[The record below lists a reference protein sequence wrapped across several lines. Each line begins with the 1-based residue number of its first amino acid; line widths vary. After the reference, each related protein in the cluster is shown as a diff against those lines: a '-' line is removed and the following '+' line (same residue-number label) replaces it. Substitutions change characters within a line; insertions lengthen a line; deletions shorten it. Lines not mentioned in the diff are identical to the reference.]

1 VRRESRCRTEHPRKG
16 IGHESAVDQWQP
28 DCEFAMVMWLDEAPL
43 RALYIGGTGTISASC
58 VRLSVEAGMEVTVL
72 NRGRNGA
79 HRQQPGT
86 VTRLIADVN
95 DAASVKAVLDG
106 LEFDSVVNFLSY
118 DAEDASRW
126 VALLHG
132 RARQYVHISSAS
144 VYGKPVQ
151 RTPIMEST
159 ALHNR
164 FLEYA
169 RAKLRA
175 ERALQLAFLEEGFP
189 VTIVR
194 PSHTYDDAQP
204 PLPGGW
210 TAVDRIARGAEI
222 PVHGD
227 GTSLWTLTHAEDFA
241 QGLVGLLG
249 NTAAIGEV
257 FHITGDD
264 VLTWDQ
270 IYGVVAEALGVEA
283 RLVHLASDLFPV
295 VAPDWFWSDL
305 IVGDLSHSAVFDNA
319 KVRRFVPGFAPKLTF
334 QRGALR
340 LARWRR
346 EHPDL
351 TGPDAAVD
359 AVLDRLVGACHAARE
374 VCASWATG

>member
-1 VRRESRCRTEHPRKG
+1 MM
-16 IGHESAVDQWQP
+16 Q
-28 DCEFAMVMWLDEAPL
+28 LDGAPL
-43 RALYIGGTGTISASC
+43 RTLYIGGTGTISASC

-72 NRGRNGA
+72 NRGHNSS
-79 HRQQPGT
+79 HRQLPAN
-86 VTRLIADVN
+86 VTKLAADVG
-95 DAASVKAVLDG
+95 DDGSLGRALDG

-118 DAEDASRW
+118 DADDASRW
-126 VALLHG
+126 VALMRG
-132 RARQYVHISSAS
+132 RAGQYVHISSAS
-144 VYGKPVQ
+144 VYGKPVL
-151 RTPIMEST
+151 RTPLVEST

-175 ERALQLAFLEEGFP
+175 ERVLQSAYADEGFP

-194 PSHTYDDAQP
+194 PSHTYDDAHP
-204 PLPGGW
+204 PLPGDW
-210 TAVDRIARGAEI
+210 TAVDRLARGAEI

-241 QGLVGLLG
+241 QGLVGLVG
-249 NTAAIGEV
+249 NTATIGEA

-270 IYGVVAEALGVEA
+270 IYTLVAEAMGVKPK
-283 RLVHLASDLFPV
+283 LVHLASEFFPV
-295 VAPDWFWSDL
+295 VAPEWFWSDL
-305 IVGDLSHSAVFDNA
+305 IVGDLSHSAVFDNT

-340 LARWRR
+340 LAQWRR
-346 EHPDL
+346 EHPEL
-351 TGPDAAVD
+351 TGPAAGVD
-359 AVLDRLVGACHAARE
+359 AVFDRLVGAYGAARE
-374 VCASWATG
+374 VCASWAKA

>member
-1 VRRESRCRTEHPRKG
+1 MMR
-16 IGHESAVDQWQP
+16 
-28 DCEFAMVMWLDEAPL
+28 FDEAPL
-43 RALYIGGTGTISASC
+43 RALFIGGTGTISASC
-58 VRLSVEAGMEVTVL
+58 VRLSVETGMQVAVL
-72 NRGRNGA
+72 NRGRNEA
-79 HRQQPGT
+79 DRLLPGT
-86 VTRLIADVN
+86 VARLVADVN
-95 DAASVKAVLDG
+95 DAGSVKAALDG
-106 LEFDSVVNFLSY
+106 REFDSVVNFLSY
-118 DAEDASRW
+118 DAEDACRW
-126 VALLHG
+126 VASLHG
-132 RARQYVHISSAS
+132 RTRQYVHISSAS

-151 RTPIMEST
+151 RVPIMEST

-169 RAKLRA
+169 RAKIRA
-175 ERALQLAFLEEGFP
+175 ERALQLAFSEEGFP

-222 PVHGD
+222 PVPGD

-270 IYGVVAEALGVEA
+270 IYTVVAEALGTRA
-283 RLVHLASDLFPV
+283 KLVHLASELFPV

-305 IVGDLSHSAVFDNA
+305 IVGDLSHSAVFDNT
-319 KVRRFVPGFAPKLTF
+319 KVRKFVPGFAPRLTF

-340 LARWRR
+340 LARWRH
-346 EHPDL
+346 EHRDL
-351 TGPDAAVD
+351 SRPEPLVE
-359 AVLDRLVGACHAARE
+359 AVLDRLVGACYAARE
-374 VCASWATG
+374 VCASWAPG

>member
-1 VRRESRCRTEHPRKG
+1 
-16 IGHESAVDQWQP
+16 
-28 DCEFAMVMWLDEAPL
+28 MVMRFDEAPL
-43 RALYIGGTGTISASC
+43 RTLFIGGTGTISASC
-58 VRLSVEAGMEVTVL
+58 VRLSVEAGMEVAVL

-79 HRQQPGT
+79 QRALPRSVAQL
-86 VTRLIADVN
+86 VADVN
-95 DAASVKAVLDG
+95 DAESVRLVLG
-106 LEFDSVVNFLSY
+106 GREFDSVVNFLSY
-118 DAEDASRW
+118 DADDACRW
-126 VALLHG
+126 VATFRD

-151 RTPIMEST
+151 RTPIVEST

-175 ERALQLAFLEEGFP
+175 ERALQLAFSEDGFP

-210 TAVDRIARGAEI
+210 TAVDRLARGAEM

-227 GTSLWTLTHAEDFA
+227 GTSLWTMTHAEDFA

-249 NTAAIGEV
+249 NTAAIGET

-270 IYGVVAEALGVEA
+270 IYTVVAEALGA
-283 RLVHLASDLFPV
+283 RAKLVHLSSELFPL
-295 VAPDWFWSDL
+295 VAPDWFWSEL

-340 LARWRR
+340 LARWYR
-346 EHPDL
+346 EHRDL
-351 TGPDAAVD
+351 TGPDLAVD
-359 AVLDRLVGACHAARE
+359 AVLDRLVDAGHAVRE
-374 VCASWATG
+374 LCASRATA

>member
-1 VRRESRCRTEHPRKG
+1 MEF
-16 IGHESAVDQWQP
+16 DQ
-28 DCEFAMVMWLDEAPL
+28 APL
-43 RALYIGGTGTISASC
+43 RTLFIGGTGTISASC
-58 VRLSVEAGMEVTVL
+58 VRLSVETGMEVAVL
-72 NRGRNGA
+72 NRGRNSGQRELPA
-79 HRQQPGT
+79 A
-86 VTRLIADVN
+86 VTQLVADVDDE
-95 DAASVKAVLDG
+95 DAVKSALDG

-126 VALLHG
+126 VARLHG

-144 VYGKPVQ
+144 IYGKPVQ
-151 RTPIMEST
+151 RTPIVEST

-175 ERALQLAFLEEGFP
+175 ERTLQLAFLEEGFP

-210 TAVDRIARGAEI
+210 TAVGRMARGAEI

-270 IYGVVAEALGVEA
+270 IYTVVAEALGVRA
-283 RLVHLASDLFPV
+283 KLVHIASDLFPV

-305 IVGDLSHSAVFDNA
+305 IVGDLSHSAVFDNT
-319 KVRRFVPGFAPKLTF
+319 KIRRFVPGFAPRLTF
-334 QRGALR
+334 QRGASR

-346 EHPDL
+346 EHPGS
-351 TGPDAAVD
+351 TGPDPVAD
-359 AVLDRLVGACHAARE
+359 AMMERLVGAYHATRE
-374 VCASWATG
+374 VCATWATA

>member
-1 VRRESRCRTEHPRKG
+1 
-16 IGHESAVDQWQP
+16 
-28 DCEFAMVMWLDEAPL
+28 MVMVFDEAPL
-43 RALYIGGTGTISASC
+43 RTLYIGGTGTISASC

-79 HRQQPGT
+79 KRELPGT
-86 VTRLIADVN
+86 VAQLVADVN
-95 DAASVKAVLDG
+95 DPGSVKAVLDG
-106 LEFDSVVNFLSY
+106 LEFDSVVNFLSH

-126 VALLHG
+126 VASLRG
-132 RARQYVHISSAS
+132 RTRQYVHISSAS

-151 RTPIMEST
+151 RTPTVEST
-159 ALHNR
+159 VLHNR
-164 FLEYA
+164 FSEYA

-175 ERALQLAFLEEGFP
+175 ERALQLAFSEEGFP

-194 PSHTYDDAQP
+194 PSHTYDDAHP
-204 PLPGGW
+204 PLPGDW

-249 NTAAIGEV
+249 NTAATGEV
-257 FHITGDD
+257 FHITSDD

-270 IYGVVAEALGVEA
+270 IYTVVGEALGAEA
-283 RLVHLASDLFPV
+283 KLVHLASELFPV
-295 VAPDWFWSDL
+295 VAPDWFWSEL
-305 IVGDLSHSAVFDNA
+305 IVGDLSHTAVFDNA

-334 QRGALR
+334 QRGAAR

-346 EHPDL
+346 EHADL
-351 TGPDAAVD
+351 TRPDPVVD

-374 VCASWATG
+374 TCASWAPAR

>member
-1 VRRESRCRTEHPRKG
+1 
-16 IGHESAVDQWQP
+16 
-28 DCEFAMVMWLDEAPL
+28 MVMRFDEAPV

-58 VRLSVEAGMEVTVL
+58 VRLSVDAGMEVAVL
-72 NRGRNGA
+72 NRGRNMA
-79 HRQQPGT
+79 QRQLPET
-86 VTRLIADVN
+86 VTQLVADVN
-95 DAASVKAVLDG
+95 DAASVKSALDG

-126 VALLHG
+126 ASWLHG
-132 RARQYVHISSAS
+132 RTRQYVHISSAS

-151 RTPIMEST
+151 RVPIVEST
-159 ALHNR
+159 AVHNR

-175 ERALQLAFLEEGFP
+175 ERALQLAFLQEGFP

-210 TAVDRIARGAEI
+210 TAVDRIERGKEV

-227 GTSLWTLTHAEDFA
+227 GTSLWTLTHSEDFA
-241 QGLVGLLG
+241 QGLVGLVG

-270 IYGVVAEALGVEA
+270 IYTMVAEALGVKA
-283 RLVHLASDLFPV
+283 KLVHLASELFPV

-305 IVGDLSHSAVFDNA
+305 IVGDLSHSAVFDNS
-319 KVRRFVPGFAPKLTF
+319 KIKRFVPGFAPKLTF

-340 LARWRR
+340 LARWRS
-346 EHPDL
+346 EHRAL
-351 TGPDAAVD
+351 TGPDLAVD
-359 AVLDRLVGACHAARE
+359 AALDRLAGAFHATRE
-374 VCASWATG
+374 VAASWATGP

>member
-1 VRRESRCRTEHPRKG
+1 
-16 IGHESAVDQWQP
+16 
-28 DCEFAMVMWLDEAPL
+28 MVMRFDQAPL
-43 RALYIGGTGTISASC
+43 RTLFIGGTGAISASC
-58 VRLSVEAGMEVTVL
+58 VRLSVETGMEVTVL
-72 NRGRNGA
+72 NRGRNGVQRELPA
-79 HRQQPGT
+79 A
-86 VTRLIADVN
+86 VTHLVADVN
-95 DAASVKAVLDG
+95 DEDAVKSVLDG

-126 VALLHG
+126 VARLHG

-144 VYGKPVQ
+144 IYGKPVL
-151 RTPIMEST
+151 RTPIVEST
-159 ALHNR
+159 AVHNR

-175 ERALQLAFLEEGFP
+175 ERTLQLAFLEEGFP

-210 TAVDRIARGAEI
+210 TAVERMARGAEI

-264 VLTWDQ
+264 VLTWDR
-270 IYGVVAEALGVEA
+270 IYTVVAEALGVRA
-283 RLVHLASDLFPV
+283 KLVHLASELFPV

-319 KVRRFVPGFAPKLTF
+319 KIRRFVPGFAPKLTF
-334 QRGALR
+334 QRGASR
-340 LARWRR
+340 LARWRM
-346 EHPDL
+346 EHPGS
-351 TGPDAAVD
+351 TGPDPVAD
-359 AVLDRLVGACHAARE
+359 AVLDRLVGAYHATRE
-374 VCASWATG
+374 VCATWATA